1 MTRKRLL
8 VEGWRFIPHSYAL
21 VAQAHCLS
29 LLRRNDV
36 DLRFRDLPF
45 HDGGWQP
52 VRGLF
57 AKEDEDALAA
67 LGAPEIGFEPQVSCR

>member
-36 DLRFRDLPF
+36 ELRFRDLPF
-45 HDGGWQP
+45 HDG
-52 VRGLF
+52 
-57 AKEDEDALAA
+57 
-67 LGAPEIGFEPQVSCR
+67 S